1 MKKFTFMM
9 GMVVGFFAG
18 SRMGRGPYEQLEGA
32 ARQVADH
39 PKVQSALHSAADSA
53 EAARDSAMD
62 ATTGAIDDVSQA
74 ATAAMNET
82 SRRIRNGS
90 QDVASKVGNGA

>member
-9 GMVVGFFAG
+9 GMIVGFFVG

-39 PKVQSALHSAADSA
+39 PKVQSALHTAADSA
-53 EAARDSAMD
+53 EAARDSALD

-82 SRRIRNGS
+82 SKRIRNGS
-90 QDVASKVGNGA
+90 QDVASRVGNGA